1 IENQA
6 SVAKITGTA
15 VNFTADPINTAANTF
30 TIQNE
35 TDFASYSIGIDPS
48 PCPSGQR
55 LWDGGGTTNNWSDA
69 ANWACDLIPQN
80 GNNIVFD
87 TTSTKDTVIDI
98 PISVNSFRINAGF
111 TGSLTLASNTFSSA
125 DFTQSDG
132 TFNGGTSSISVTG
145 AFVQSAGNF
154 NGGNGPMS
162 VGGGFSITGG
172 AFVASNNSTS
182 FASNFKHNGG
192 TFDPNSGTVIFT
204 GNAASGINQGL
215 PVTTIETFNNLAF
228 QRTGIVIL
236 KVNGILNVLGD
247 LNLNTGQIQ
256 QDVFGSVFDANGD
269 VVVGSDF
276 NGLIPLNHIGSRD
289 QKITVTGS
297 PLTPWGNWTIDK
309 PAGTVTLASN
319 LKFNGSNGV
328 IFRNGIV
335 KTDQFVLD
343 LGGSGGFA
351 ENGYVVGNL
360 RKALFGTGTFEVG
373 TESGYSPVTLNSFGV
388 FTVRA
393 NEGPLAGAD
402 PARSIKR
409 NWTITSSGSQGDLTL
424 QYADADVPAGAA
436 EEGFKFIRQ
445 NGTLN
450 EVLEPTTIDTAS
462 NTFVLN
468 NVTEFSTWTLGQLVP
483 TAAAVEIRGRV
494 STRVGSGISRA
505 RITITDQNGDA
516 RTAVTNPFGYYIISG
531 VEAGRSY
538 VLSVK
543 AKGYSFASSVRVIT
557 VDDYISGLD
566 FIADN

>member
-15 VNFTADPINTAANTF
+15 VNFTGDPINTAANTF

-69 ANWACDLIPQN
+69 ANWDCDLIPQN

-87 TTSTKDTVIDI
+87 STSSKDTVIDI
-98 PISVNSFRINAGF
+98 PINVNLFRINTGF
-111 TGSLTLASNTFSSA
+111 TGVVTLASSAFSAA
-125 DFTQSDG
+125 DFSQADG
-132 TFNGGTSSISVTG
+132 TFQGGSGQVT
-145 AFVQSAGNF
+145 F
-154 NGGNGPMS
+154 NGP
-162 VGGGFSITGG
+162 FSLTGG
-172 AFVASNNSTS
+172 SFIASGNSTS
-182 FASNFKHNGG
+182 FASNFKHSGGIFEPNG
-192 TFDPNSGTVIFT
+192 GTVIFI
-204 GNAASGINQGL
+204 GNAAGGINQGL
-215 PVTTIETFNNLAF
+215 PVTTVETFNNLTF
-228 QRTGIVIL
+228 QRSGIVIL
-236 KVNGILNVLGD
+236 KVNGVMNVLGNLD
-247 LNLNTGQIQ
+247 LSSGQVQ
-256 QDVFGSVFDANGD
+256 QDVLGSVLDANGD
-269 VVVGSDF
+269 VEVTSNF
-276 NGLIPLNHIGSRD
+276 NGLIPLNHVGSGN
-289 QKITVTGS
+289 QTITSVGAS
-297 PLTPWGNWTIDK
+297 NPWNNWIIDK

-319 LKFNGSNGV
+319 LQFANVNSNV

-335 KTDQFVLD
+335 RTNDFVLD
-343 LGGSGGFA
+343 LGTSDGFA
-351 ENGYVVGNL
+351 ENGFVIGNL
-360 RKALFGTGTFEVG
+360 RKTASGTRTFEVG

-393 NEGPLAGAD
+393 NERPLAGVD

-450 EVLEPTTIDTAS
+450 EVFEPTTIDTAS

-494 STRVGSGISRA
+494 STPFGSGISRA
-505 RITITDQNGDA
+505 RVTITDQSGDA

-531 VEAGRSY
+531 VEAGRAY